1 MKRFIGLVA
10 ATVHLLCAVAL
21 ADTTFY
27 ATEAVG
33 AGDVLVQDAT
43 ADRGVK
49 KSAVQ
54 GQTGVIGVAATSAT
68 GAGEVYVRQHGGLVM
83 VNVAGAVDAATN
95 PYLRASSTAGA
106 AEGVASMGVGVFAI
120 ATKDSAGGQCEATL
134 LTGLQDGGGSGGGAP
149 ADAAYITQT
158 EHGGLSNEQ
167 ALAGLADGL
176 LKHGSGVVA
185 RAVPGTD
192 YAVTK
197 EHVGLG
203 NVENLKVNL
212 TATTNPGANDDNTQ
226 GYAVGSRW
234 VNTTSDNEYVC
245 VDASTGAAVWTETTA
260 TGGGGTSD
268 HSALTNLN
276 WANTGH
282 TFDTNLDIGAY
293 DFQSTGSFTDG
304 TNAVTAANAKAAY
317 DHSQGTGSDHADV
330 AANTTHRGTTTGNPH
345 DVSKSDVGLGNV
357 ENLKVN
363 LTATTDPT
371 VNDDTGDG
379 YAVGSRWVNVSTD
392 KEYVCLDASTGA
404 AVWTETT
411 ALPGGSFVDRGDPSA
426 WDFTSLTADETWRDL
441 DLSSIV
447 PEDATAVLLRTLFR
461 SGSAADTVKLRENG
475 NTNEINIERMPLG
488 FGNSDVYRTATV
500 AVDSNRVIEYWLTNT
515 TWTTTSIGVAGWW
528 LDSTGGSDADAIHD
542 NVAGEIAAITEK
554 TAPVADDMLLIEDS
568 ADSNNKKMVKVD
580 NIPRFVDRGDPS
592 AYDLDLA
599 SMTAD
604 DSFHDWDVSGVVPA
618 GAKAVVLVV
627 HLRGNDANLI
637 GRFRKNG
644 NTDTYAV
651 VIGRT
656 QAANVVMNY
665 QVTVPCDTNRVIEYA
680 LSASGLDLCNITI
693 IGWHF

>member
-27 ATEAVG
+27 ATEAVES
-33 AGDVLVQDAT
+33 GDVLVHDAT
-43 ADRGVK
+43 AERGAK

-54 GQTGVIGVAATSAT
+54 GQTGVIGVAATNTT

-83 VNVAGAVDAATN
+83 VNVTGTVDAATN

-167 ALAGLADGL
+167 ALALLADGL

-212 TATTNPGANDDNTQ
+212 TATADPTANDDNTQ

-234 VNTTSDNEYVC
+234 VNVSTDKEYVC
-245 VDASTGAAVWTETTA
+245 VDGSAGAAVWTETTA
-260 TGGGGTSD
+260 TGSGSSD
-268 HSALTNLN
+268 HSALSNLN
-276 WANTGH
+276 WSAAGH
-282 TFDTNLDIGAY
+282 TFDANLDIGAY

-304 TNAVTAANAKAAY
+304 TNAVTAANAKTAY
-317 DHSQGTGSDHADV
+317 DHSQGSGSDHADV
-330 AANTTHRGTTTGNPH
+330 ASNTTHRQTTTGNPH
-345 DVSKSDVGLGNV
+345 SVTKSDVSLGNV

-379 YAVGSRWVNVSTD
+379 YSVGSRWVNTSTD

-404 AVWTETT
+404 AVWLETT
-411 ALPGGSFVDRGDPSA
+411 ALGGGKFVDRGDPSA
-426 WDFTSLTADETWRDL
+426 YDFTSLTADETWRDL

-461 SGSAADTVKLRENG
+461 SGSAADTAQFRENG
-475 NTNEINIERMPLG
+475 NSNTINVERMPLG
-488 FGNSDVYRTATV
+488 FANSDVYRTAVV
-500 AVDSNRVIEYWLTNT
+500 AVDSNRIIEYWLTNT

-528 LDSTGGSDADAIHD
+528 LDSTGGTDADAIHE

-568 ADSNNKKMVKVD
+568 ADSNNKKMVKVG

-592 AYDLDLA
+592 AYDLEIAD
-599 SMTAD
+599 MTMD
-604 DSFHDWDVSGVVPA
+604 GTWHDWDVSSIVPA
-618 GAKAVVLVV
+618 GAKAVVLSI
-627 HLRGNDANLI
+627 HLRGNAANLYLQW
-637 GRFRKNG
+637 RKKG
-644 NTDTYAV
+644 NTNSYAAV
-651 VIGRT
+651 LWRT
-656 QAANVVMNY
+656 QVANVVFGH
-665 QVTVPCDTNRVIEYA
+665 QVTVACDANRVIEYQG
-680 LSASGLDLCNITI
+680 SSSGIDLANICI
-693 IGWHF
+693 LGWYF